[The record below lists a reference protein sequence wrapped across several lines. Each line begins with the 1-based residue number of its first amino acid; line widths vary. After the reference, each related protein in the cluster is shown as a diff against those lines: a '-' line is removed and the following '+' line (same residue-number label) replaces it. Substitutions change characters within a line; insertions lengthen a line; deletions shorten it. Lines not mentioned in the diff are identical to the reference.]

1 MACHVMPRTYGP
13 KQRLIRVPIYPK
25 SQAETDLERV
35 RGMHPAVPTAK
46 ITQRALEIGL
56 GRLAG
61 LDEDLVPA
69 NDNGRA
75 G

>member
-1 MACHVMPRTYGP
+1 MPRAYGP

-61 LDEDLVPA
+61 LEDDLVPPNEA
-69 NDNGRA
+69 A
-75 G
+75 

>member
-1 MACHVMPRTYGP
+1 
-13 KQRLIRVPIYPK
+13 
-25 SQAETDLERV
+25 
-35 RGMHPAVPTAK
+35 MHPAVPTAK

-61 LDEDLVPA
+61 LEDDLVAA
-69 NDNGRA
+69 NDNVGA